1 MLASPTQ
8 DEARLRAG
16 PLTLDIANDIES
28 GHHFT
33 IRLQGYSHVRNDQG
47 EIVEVSSGEL
57 TENDM
62 RSVEDSSEC
71 GDDYDE
77 ESYRNSSFEWTLGL
91 DEDGLSRN
99 SSFEWTL
106 GLDTTFDVGDY
117 TDSDGK
123 LYTTTIAT
131 KLER

>member
-28 GHHFT
+28 DHHFT

-47 EIVEVSSGEL
+47 EIVEVSSDEL
-57 TENDM
+57 TENEA
-62 RSVEDSSEC
+62 RSVEDSSESD
-71 GDDYDE
+71 DDYE
-77 ESYRNSSFEWTLGL
+77 EEW
-91 DEDGLSRN
+91 SRN
-99 SSFEWTL
+99 SSFEWLL

-117 TDSDGK
+117 TDSNGK
-123 LYTTTIAT
+123 LSPTTIAS